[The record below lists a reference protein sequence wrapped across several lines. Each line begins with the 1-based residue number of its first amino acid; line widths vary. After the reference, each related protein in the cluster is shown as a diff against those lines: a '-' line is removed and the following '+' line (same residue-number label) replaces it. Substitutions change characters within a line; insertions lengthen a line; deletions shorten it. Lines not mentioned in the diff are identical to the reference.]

1 MSLSD
6 LLAAGKAS
14 GVLLDPRISFLKTD
28 SSGFSAFATVDEGS
42 AHAPISIQIPNSLII
57 KPENAISDLAVSPQ
71 TADSLILFKYYL
83 ACLRLGLISND
94 VFRPYIELLPDL
106 KEISSPLSMER
117 QSLYVFENT
126 ALNSSVIEA
135 KLGLLRK
142 DYDQVSTL
150 NQNVSFEDYLWA
162 HLIVT
167 SRAFPYRIV
176 NPSAQPHEVMLL
188 PIVDLLNHKPHAK
201 VEWSSNHDGAFKLS
215 ILEPANQAEFEI
227 GKAELFNN
235 YGPKGNAELLMG
247 YGFVLEENEFDSLQ
261 LALTL
266 DEELKRKIL
275 REWEVK
281 LPVLSDFT
289 NNICDFGKTDAT
301 ANKDAETTVFMLNEF
316 RPIPDGL
323 LELFCYINKN
333 SGDQGMTLK
342 NTMNGLNQLK
352 QGLEAKYMNRLD
364 KMPAYDDDLISKRDY
379 TNAKIFR
386 QGQLKIYNLSKAEIK
401 SREKKLLKEYRKH
414 FITLKDIYKKDEE
427 FHDFIEVCGWD
438 KEIDKLDKTE
448 MELIIRLWMM
458 KNINYAEFEADSS
471 SSLPPSSIDTK
482 WFLELF
488 NALEKNEAQEDDFM
502 VDLYNQL
509 IPALKENVPELIRG
523 SHWSLNDWLKVDQ
536 LIAENSYE
544 KGKTQEPLLIKPLDL
559 PKN

>member
-544 KGKTQEPLLIKPLDL
+544 KGKTQEPLLIKPLNL

>member
-57 KPENAISDLAVSPQ
+57 KPENAISDLAVSLQ

-167 SRAFPYRIV
+167 SRTFPYRIV

-352 QGLEAKYMNRLD
+352 QSLEAKYMNRLD

>member
-342 NTMNGLNQLK
+342 NTMNGFNQLK

-427 FHDFIEVCGWD
+427 FHDFIKVCGWD

>member
-342 NTMNGLNQLK
+342 NTMNGFNQLK

-523 SHWSLNDWLKVDQ
+523 SYWSLNDWLKVDQ

-544 KGKTQEPLLIKPLDL
+544 KGKTQEPLFIKPLDL